1 MFNKYLIFKS
11 LAIIT
16 LIVLAVIFVASGG
29 LVDLFHALTGI
40 IVNGLIAI
48 MPLIF
53 LLGILWLIIGRS
65 FRR

>member
-1 MFNKYLIFKS
+1 MFHKYLIFKVFAKIA
-11 LAIIT
+11 LV
-16 LIVLAVIFVASGG
+16 VLVVIFVASGG
-29 LVDLFHALTGI
+29 LVNLLYALTGI

-53 LLGILWLIIGRS
+53 LLGILWLIIGRF